1 MIVKRILK
9 YFFLTI
15 ASLLAIIILF
25 VFVSVIPVDRTPVH
39 TTDFYQT
46 MQNKLAAI
54 EDHAIPTPQK
64 NFTVG
69 YAKVNLTPTY
79 KTSTAGYGKRRGAL
93 FTSVHDSIYVR
104 TMVISN
110 GTEKIALVTMDMLI
124 VPPVVTGLLK
134 TKLPAIGFDLSHV
147 YLSATHTHNSIGNW
161 APGLVGKI
169 YAGSFDEALTEFIAG
184 KILKSIVQADNTL
197 MSAKIKA
204 GTIPVAN
211 AVNNRLADKEGSVD
225 SLLRVIEVTRTD
237 SSRLVLTSFT
247 AHATCLFSRDL
258 QLSRDYPGK
267 LVDELEKNGY
277 TFAMFMAGAVGSH
290 GCEGPSDGW
299 ERIEYLGKHI
309 AHTMIDNKNSLK
321 PVTDSTLTMINVPL
335 ELGEPQV
342 KVLKNWRVRPWLF
355 RAFFGDYPSSLTA
368 LRIGDVIMLGTPCDF
383 SGELTHPIDSVAQ
396 HLGLRAMVTSFNGG
410 YIGYITRDKFYD
422 RDHYETQIMNW
433 FGPGNG
439 AYLSE
444 DLIKMM
450 AALSEGNE

>member
-25 VFVSVIPVDRTPVH
+25 VLVSVIPVDRTPVH
-39 TTDFYQT
+39 NTDFYQA
-46 MQNKLAAI
+46 MQKNLAAL
-54 EDHAIPTPQK
+54 ENHTIPAPEK
-64 NFTVG
+64 NFAVG
-69 YAKVNLTPTY
+69 YAKVNLTPAY
-79 KTSTAGYGKRRGAL
+79 KTSTAGYGKRWGAL

-110 GTEKIALVTMDMLI
+110 GTEKVALVTADMLI
-124 VPPVVTGLLK
+124 IPPVVVGLLK
-134 TKLPAIGFDLSHV
+134 NKLPDIGFDLNHV

-161 APGLVGKI
+161 APGLVGEI
-169 YAGSFDEALTEFIAG
+169 YTGSYDEELTKFIAD
-184 KILKSIVQADNTL
+184 KITESISQANKKL
-197 MSAKIKA
+197 ILSKIKS

-211 AVNNRLADKEGSVD
+211 AVNNRLAGKEGSVD
-225 SLLRVIEVTRTD
+225 SLLRIIEVTRND

-258 QLSRDYPGK
+258 QLSRDYPGR

-299 ERIEYLGKHI
+299 ERIDYLGEHI
-309 AHTMIDNKNSLK
+309 AHTMLENKNSLK
-321 PVTDSTLTMINVPL
+321 PINDSVLTMINVPL
-335 ELGEPQV
+335 ELGEPQI
-342 KVLKNWRVRPWLF
+342 KVLKDWRVRPWLF
-355 RAFFGDYPSSLTA
+355 REFFGEYPSSLTA

-383 SGELTHPIDSVAQ
+383 SGELTHPIDSAAQ
-396 HLGLRAMVTSFNGG
+396 QLGLRLMVTSFNGG
-410 YIGYITRDKFYD
+410 YIGYITRDRFYD
-422 RDHYETQIMNW
+422 RDHYETRMMNW

-450 AALSEGNE
+450 TALSDGNE